1 MLNLLHYIL
10 LNLATIQLMDWIS
23 DVISENLEGEL

>member
-10 LNLATIQLMDWIS
+10 LNLAAIQLMDWIS
-23 DVISENLEGEL
+23 DVISENEEGEF